1 MRESKKPVVAFG
13 QIVDAINMMLDYDKA
28 IEILI
33 EPIDQAYIPTV
44 GHAIALSHKA
54 IDPSRIGVL
63 VESAYCILAGLDPS
77 D

>member
-33 EPIDQAYIPTV
+33 EPID
-44 GHAIALSHKA
+44 
-54 IDPSRIGVL
+54 
-63 VESAYCILAGLDPS
+63 
-77 D
+77 